1 MNNLQKELEQE
12 LDLKDHGVEGLIK
25 EEGPNNDNSEFGKTS
40 GECDGCCI
48 K

>member
-1 MNNLQKELEQE
+1 LEQE
-12 LDLKDHGVEGLIK
+12 LELKDHGVEGLIK
-25 EEGPNNDNSEFGKTS
+25 EEAPNNDNSEFGKTS

>member
-1 MNNLQKELEQE
+1 MNNLQEELEQE
-12 LDLKDHGVEGLIK
+12 LELKDHGVEGLIK
-25 EEGPNNDNSEFGKTS
+25 EEAPNNDNSEFGRTS